1 MARSLHSSVS
11 AARVAAR
18 VPSLARLAFAL
29 AIALGSSSA
38 FAQSI
43 CDTTGAAAPPTATGT
58 GGSFACGDAAN
69 ASGATSTA
77 LGSDAISAGGNST
90 AVGAES
96 RSSGDFSSALGRS
109 ANSSGAA
116 STAVGYNAAAS
127 AANAMAFGSN
137 SVASGANASALGTGA
152 TASGADSTALGN
164 AASATAANSVALGAG
179 SVADEDN
186 TVSVGAAGAER
197 KVTNVAAGTNDT
209 DAVNVSQLNDTA
221 ATTLASA
228 NTYTDQAAGDTLTAA
243 NTYTDQQISLL
254 GAGGGVASADLEQL
268 RTDMNDRFAG
278 VEGRLDGV
286 DARLDGIDEHLR
298 KMDRRIGRQGAMT
311 AALVQSSGMP
321 EVGENYLGAGV
332 GWSEGENAFAA
343 SFRRR
348 FSEHFS
354 ASVGGATSGNES
366 SVGVGAGFTW

>member
-1 MARSLHSSVS
+1 MARSQHSSVS
-11 AARVAAR
+11 AARVAAPR
-18 VPSLARLAFAL
+18 LPALARLGFAL
-29 AIALGSSSA
+29 AIALGSSPA

-43 CDTTGAAAPPTATGT
+43 CNQTGGVAPVAT
-58 GGSFACGDAAN
+58 GGSAFACGDTAVAGGGASLAVGTQAN
-69 ASGATSTA
+69 SSGSSATAVGTESVASGDFGSAFGREAKATVEGSTA
-77 LGSDAISAGGNST
+77 LGFNS
-90 AVGAES
+90 
-96 RSSGDFSSALGRS
+96 
-109 ANSSGAA
+109 
-116 STAVGYNAAAS
+116 
-127 AANAMAFGSN
+127 
-137 SVASGANASALGTGA
+137 
-152 TASGADSTALGN
+152 
-164 AASATAANSVALGAG
+164 SATAENAVALGANSVANE
-179 SVADEDN
+179 AD

-221 ATTLASA
+221 ATTLDSA
-228 NTYTDQAAGDTLTAA
+228 NTYTDQSVGDTLAAA

-278 VEGRLDGV
+278 VDGRLN
-286 DARLDGIDEHLR
+286 GIDEHLR

-321 EVGENYLGAGV
+321 DVGENYLGVGV

-348 FSEHFS
+348 FTEHFT

-366 SVGVGAGFTW
+366 SIGVGAGFTWGGD